1 MHIAIASD
9 HAGYELKETI
19 ADFLRGRGD
28 AVADFGAPSKDA
40 VDYPDLAVPVARS
53 VAAGEYDY
61 GILVCWT
68 GIGMSMAANKVPGV
82 RAGLCVSP
90 EQGRLTREHN
100 NANILCLGQSMVVA
114 ETALAIVSAF
124 LDTEFAGGR
133 HERRVSKLS
142 ALDTERA
149 TVEFAVH

>member
-19 ADFLRGRGD
+19 AAFLRGRGYG
-28 AVADFGAPSKDA
+28 VADFGAQSKDS

-68 GIGMSMAANKVPGV
+68 GIGMSMAANKVPGI
-82 RAGLCVSP
+82 RAGLCVTP

-100 NANILCLGQSMVVA
+100 NANVLCLGQSMVAA
-114 ETALAIVSAF
+114 ETALEIVLAF
-124 LDTEFAGGR
+124 LAADFAGGR
-133 HERRVSKLS
+133 HERRVSKIS
-142 ALDTERA
+142 ALDCGRA
-149 TVEFAVH
+149 VEVVVG